1 MKIMRANP
9 TQLFAWGPFT
19 IRRIRPGEIDPATGD
34 RAFGPLAVIDHMQ
47 IESGSQIAMHQH
59 VNDEILHYVWRGSM
73 MHENQQ
79 GERTPLSAKK
89 LMLMN
94 AGRGVWHQE
103 STPVVNAEMLQVVI
117 RPDEADGEGGVQFM
131 ARPDGIRAGE
141 WTLLAGPQAEAPLAL
156 RQHLFVYDIQLSAH
170 GVTEAPYRPG
180 LAQWLYVA
188 EGEIN
193 LGGEQLEK
201 GDAVSASQQPLP
213 AIRASRDAILLC
225 FQIDVA
231 AKATRAGQIGGQ

>member
-19 IRRIRPGEIDPATGD
+19 IRRIRPGEIDPAASD

-47 IESGSQIAMHQH
+47 IENGSQIAMHQH
-59 VNDEILHYVWRGSM
+59 VNDEILHYIWRGSM
-73 MHENQQ
+73 VHENQQ

-103 STPVVNAEMLQVVI
+103 STPLVNAEMLQVVI
-117 RPDEADGEGGVQFM
+117 RPDEADQEGRVQFM
-131 ARPDGIRAGE
+131 VRPDGISVGE
-141 WTLLAGPQAEAPLAL
+141 WTLLAGPNSDAPLAL
-156 RQHLFVYDIQLSAH
+156 RQNLFVYDIQLLAQST
-170 GVTEAPYRPG
+170 TEVPYRPG
-180 LAQWLYVA
+180 MAQWLYVA
-188 EGEIN
+188 EGEIT

-201 GDAVSASQQPLP
+201 GDAVSASQPLP
-213 AIRASRDAILLC
+213 PLSASRDAILVC
-225 FQIDVA
+225 FQVDLA
-231 AKATRAGQIGGQ
+231 AKATRVGHISGQ